1 MYIARFEMSLTWAE
15 HLIDNSR
22 LPEST
27 KKDLRE
33 SLALIAS
40 EFPNAEPGD
49 ITLHGYLTASKIP
62 ATDVPYGEGWARLDD
77 ESLEVDEA
85 SIEESYLYDDNSI
98 EHILDVTSDMKSRL
112 MPLESLIADYYND
125 KQKEVKF
132 QEESD
137 D

>member
-1 MYIARFEMSLTWAE
+1 MHIARFEMSLTWAE
-15 HLIDNSR
+15 HLIKDSR

-33 SLALIAS
+33 ALAFMAS
-40 EFPNAEPGD
+40 EFPSAEPGN

-112 MPLESLIADYYND
+112 APLESLIADYYND
-125 KQKEVKF
+125 NQKEVKF

>member
-1 MYIARFEMSLTWAE
+1 MYIARFELSLPWAW
-15 HLIDNSR
+15 HLISYSR
-22 LPEST
+22 LSESV
-27 KKDLRE
+27 KKDVSE
-33 SLALIAS
+33 ALALIAS

-112 MPLESLIADYYND
+112 APLEFLIADYYND
-125 KQKEVKF
+125 NQKELKF

>member
-15 HLIDNSR
+15 HLIKDSR
-22 LPEST
+22 LSESN

-33 SLALIAS
+33 ALAFMAS
-40 EFPNAEPGD
+40 EFPSAEPGN

-112 MPLESLIADYYND
+112 APLESLIADYYND
-125 KQKEVKF
+125 RQKELKF